1 MLDLMKFFKSGPR
14 SQAHLI
20 NGVARRV
27 TYGGT
32 HMMAL
37 AELYGPQVLRLPSTW
52 FTISPRW
59 QRLLY
64 SGRSNVEDSWPF
76 METRL
81 GTMASV
87 APFEVTDDDILQ
99 PIVMV
104 IPVEFVTPSLAQVVL
119 EVIRKVREEKQEAS
133 FQFFPRS
140 IHCRFIAIGR
150 PGSIAGQSKTTGVSL
165 SEWNTK
171 IN

>member
-14 SQAHLI
+14 SQTTVI

-27 TYGGT
+27 TYGGS

-37 AELYGPQVLRLPSTW
+37 TETNGPQVLRLPSTW
-52 FTISPRW
+52 LRISPRW

-64 SGRSNVEDSWPF
+64 LGRSNVEDSWPF

-87 APFEVTDDDILQ
+87 APFEVTDNDNMQ
-99 PIVMV
+99 PIVMI
-104 IPVEFVTPSLAQVVL
+104 IPVEFVTPGVDQVGL
-119 EVIRKVREEKQEAS
+119 EVVRKVREEKQEAA

-140 IHCRFIAIGR
+140 IHCRFISISPLISIGR
-150 PGSIAGQSKTTGVSL
+150 QAYLEFVEKIHASL
-165 SEWNTK
+165 VL
-171 IN
+171 